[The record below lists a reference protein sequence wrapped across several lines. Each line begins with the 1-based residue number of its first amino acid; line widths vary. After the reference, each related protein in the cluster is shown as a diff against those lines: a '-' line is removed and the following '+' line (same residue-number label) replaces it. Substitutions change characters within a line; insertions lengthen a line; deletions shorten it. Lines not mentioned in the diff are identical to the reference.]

1 MSRRNK
7 TAILMQIIP
16 DVGFDRDRSYNK
28 ELPSS
33 GVWKAELAGVKQI
46 RLQALRRHIS
56 PAT

>member
-1 MSRRNK
+1 MSRNK

-33 GVWKAELAGVKQI
+33 GVWKAELAG
-46 RLQALRRHIS
+46 READSTAS
-56 PAT
+56 PKAAY